1 MGALALGS
9 VLGACTSSSTSGVV
23 PSGWKSVAFEGLA
36 ISVPQSWIV
45 ATDSTKCPVGV
56 RNLNVLF
63 VDKSPDE
70 VEEMCNLVHTPTE
83 NEVRIASYAGCAGCD
98 DPNPHPPPVILQKV
112 NGLTV
117 NVEPDTDG
125 MAWSIDYGQIGVDGS
140 GPLVNQV
147 MHTLRL
153 Q

>member
-1 MGALALGS
+1 VGALALGS
-9 VLGACTSSSTSGVV
+9 VLAAYTSSSPSGVV

-45 ATDSTKCPVGV
+45 ATDSTKCPVGF

-70 VEEMCNLVHTPTE
+70 VEEMCNLVHPPTE

-98 DPNPHPPPVILQKV
+98 DPNPHPPPVILQQV

-117 NVEPDTDG
+117 TLSPTP
-125 MAWSIDYGQIGVDGS
+125 MASRG
-140 GPLVNQV
+140 
-147 MHTLRL
+147 
-153 Q
+153 